1 MLVVY
6 NNTRTDVDVIA
17 FEGRRENVLG
27 IASPGR
33 HEFMLTDAS
42 PQASFAAKSNG
53 QYVAYGGQNG
63 SAARAVEFRV
73 ECR

>member
-33 HEFMLTDAS
+33 HEFMLTDA
-42 PQASFAAKSNG
+42 
-53 QYVAYGGQNG
+53 
-63 SAARAVEFRV
+63 VEFRV